1 MKIKQ
6 LKSIV
11 IKKKLKIPRKNS
23 FGIQYFRSGFFV
35 KLTDQN
41 GVEGFGEGFCNWPS
55 FSADYRDKYINE
67 VFKPMTQ
74 NFEFSSPEDLYFYL
88 NKQIK
93 KIQIQSGDFGPINHC
108 LAAIDL
114 ASWDLFSKL
123 KKKPLRN
130 VLYKKTYSE
139 IPLYASGLTSG
150 NFNKFYPKIKK
161 YKIKHIKIKVGF
173 KQEEDLNFLKI
184 ISKLNFKTIMVD
196 ANQAWDKLEA
206 IQRIKNLEK
215 INKLFWVEEPMIAN
229 CNPKSWLKLKKQI
242 SSSIAAG
249 ENHYGE
255 AGIINYLNKKC
266 FDFYQP
272 DITKYGGITSFINI
286 YKKYKKKIKFITPH
300 YLGSGPGFFASAH
313 LVSGISRVPL
323 EFDVTENQ
331 IRDKIFQK
339 NLKIKN
345 GNLILN
351 KKPGLGIKLKF

>member
-11 IKKKLKIPRKNS
+11 VKKKLNIPRKNS
-23 FGIQYFRSGFFV
+23 FGIQNFRSAFFV
-35 KLTDQN
+35 KLTDKN

-67 VFKPMTQ
+67 FFKPLTQ
-74 NFEFSSPEDLYFYL
+74 NFEFSRPQDLYFYL
-88 NKQIK
+88 NKKIK
-93 KIQIQSGDFGPINHC
+93 KIKIQSGDFGPINHC

-130 VLYKKTYSE
+130 ILYKKPNSK
-139 IPLYASGLTSG
+139 IPLYASGLTKE

-161 YKIKHIKIKVGF
+161 LKIKHIKIKVGF
-173 KQEEDLNFLKI
+173 KQEEDLNFLKT
-184 ISKLNFKTIMVD
+184 ISKLKFKTVMVD
-196 ANQAWDKLEA
+196 ANQAWDETEA

-215 INKLFWVEEPMIAN
+215 INKLYWVEEPMLAN
-229 CNPKSWLKLKKQI
+229 YNVKSWLKLKKKI
-242 SSSIAAG
+242 SSCIAAG

-255 AGIINYLNKKC
+255 SDVINYLNKKC

-272 DITKYGGITSFINI
+272 DITKYGGITSFVNI
-286 YKKYKKKIKFITPH
+286 YKKYKKKIKYITPH
-300 YLGSGPGFFASAH
+300 YLGSGPGLFFSAN
-313 LVSGISRVPL
+313 LVSGISKVPL
-323 EFDVTENQ
+323 EFDVTENL
-331 IRDKIFQK
+331 IRDAIFKK
-339 NLKIKN
+339 NLKIED

-351 KKPGLGIKLKF
+351 KKPGIGIKLKI